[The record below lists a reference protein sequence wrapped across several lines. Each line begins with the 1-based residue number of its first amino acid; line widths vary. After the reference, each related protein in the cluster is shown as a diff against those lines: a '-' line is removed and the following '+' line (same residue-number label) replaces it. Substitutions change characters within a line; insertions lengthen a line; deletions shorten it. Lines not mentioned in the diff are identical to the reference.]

1 MKTKISIA
9 IFFIAALLFALPFV
23 LNAQSNQAFTL
34 TADDLANGKTA
45 ELNEAGWKY
54 QAGDDARFAEPNFDD
69 SDWETLK
76 NSAMTKDSLPQTG
89 WNGGGWFRLHL
100 NVAPELMDNPL
111 NFEVGQLGASEIYL
125 DGKLIKKFGMI
136 GDTAATE
143 QPYNPNAEP
152 LAIVFDSA
160 GEHLLAV
167 RYSNKAAADANT
179 GYGKW
184 IAGKGIVPGAV
195 DGIAFSSRL
204 KSFDNAV
211 SQSWGT
217 GYSFPYMWALV
228 MVELSFFF
236 LHFLLFVLY
245 PRQRGNLYFSLF
257 LLLQVLSNFFSMP
270 ILFFHYG
277 TVIYYWCYYL
287 TFLTGTFS
295 AVPMLAF
302 LYTDFEGRIPRINR
316 VFFGYIFL
324 IGIGFFFYRSQ
335 IFSSLYS
342 ILNIYFA
349 IECTR
354 IMVQAIRRRRQDAWI
369 VGIGVFLIDML
380 LLREITIGLGIVE
393 IPVSIYYIL
402 DVLGLYG
409 LLVSLTIYLAR
420 QFARTS
426 TNLDAQLVKQVEHER
441 AASQLALERE
451 QEKARF
457 AIVEAENERRAKE
470 LEDARQLQLSM
481 LPKELPVIPN
491 LEIAAYM
498 KPATEVGGDYYDFHV
513 GADGTLTVAVGD
525 ATGHGLKAGSVVTA
539 TKSLFNAFA
548 GDADI
553 SNTLSCL
560 SQALKKMN
568 LRGLFM
574 AMTMLK
580 VKDGEINLSIAGM
593 PSVLIYRSENN
604 RVEEIAI
611 RAMPLGSFAKTNYRQ
626 QQILLGKADVVVV
639 MSDGFPEMFNPENE
653 MLGFDKATEILPT
666 IAANSPQEIINE
678 LVKVGEDWASGRP
691 QDDDVTFV
699 VLKIGDNANIN

>member
-1 MKTKISIA
+1 MNIKFLTVNFSLA
-9 IFFIAALLFALPFV
+9 VLLFVLP
-23 LNAQSNQAFTL
+23 LLSNAQGKQIFTL
-34 TADDLANGKTA
+34 TKERVENGKTA

-54 QAGDDARFAEPNFDD
+54 QAGDDAAWANPNFDD
-69 SDWETLK
+69 AGWETLK
-76 NSAMTKDSLPQTG
+76 NSAMTKDSLPQTD
-89 WNGGGWFRLHL
+89 WNGSGWFRLRL
-100 NVAPELMDNPL
+100 KIAPDLAGVPL
-111 NFEVGQLGASEIYL
+111 NLEVAQLGASEIHL
-125 DGKLIKKFGMI
+125 DGKLIKKFGTI

-184 IAGKGIVPGAV
+184 IAGKGIIPGAV

-217 GYSFPYMWALV
+217 GYSFPYMCALV
-228 MVELSFFF
+228 MVEFSFFF

-257 LLLQVLSNFFSMP
+257 LLLQVLSNFFSLP

-287 TFLTGTFS
+287 IFLTGTFS

-369 VGIGVFLIDML
+369 VGIGIFLIDVL
-380 LLREITIGLGIVE
+380 ILREIIIGLGVVE
-393 IPVSIYYIL
+393 IPVSIYYIS

-441 AASQLALERE
+441 D
-451 QEKARF
+451 KAKF
-457 AIVEAENERRAKE
+457 LIVEAENERRAKE
-470 LEDARQLQLSM
+470 LEEARQLQLSM
-481 LPKELPVIPN
+481 LPKKLPVIPN

-513 GADGTLTVAVGD
+513 GTDGTLTVAVGD
-525 ATGHGLKAGSVVTA
+525 ATGHGLKAGTMVTA
-539 TKSLFNAFA
+539 TKSLFNNLAHEP
-548 GDADI
+548 DI
-553 SNTLSCL
+553 TNIFKQSSA
-560 SQALKKMN
+560 ALKKMN
-568 LRGLFM
+568 LRGMFM

-580 VKDGEINLSIAGM
+580 FKNNQVILSSAGM
-593 PSVLIYRSENN
+593 PAVLIYQNETKT
-604 RVEEIAI
+604 VEEISI
-611 RAMPLGSFAKTNYRQ
+611 KAMPLGSIADFPYRERNFALSSGDCV
-626 QQILLGKADVVVV
+626 IV
-639 MSDGFPEMFNPENE
+639 MSDGFPEMFNAENE
-653 MLGFDKATEILPT
+653 MIGFERAAEMLPEI
-666 IAANSPQEIINE
+666 AGRSPQEIINHF
-678 LVKVGEDWASGRP
+678 VKVAEAWAGTRP
-691 QDDDVTFV
+691 ADDDVTFV
-699 VLKIGDNANIN
+699 VLKAV